1 VVLQAA
7 ASVIAFER
15 VRLQVSVDHY
25 TREVDFDDRRYDV
38 QLAMGV
44 QF

>member
-1 VVLQAA
+1 
-7 ASVIAFER
+7 
-15 VRLQVSVDHY
+15 VDHY

-38 QLAMGV
+38 QIAMGV